1 MEQVQSIIAGVEWT
15 YAELGEG
22 PEALIV
28 FPGALGAVDAAGAVL
43 AALAESRRVVALAYP
58 AVETMDALCDGTAA
72 LMDAL
77 GVDRADVLGS
87 SLGGW
92 VAQCLVRRHPARV
105 RHLVLS
111 HSFVLR
117 PEAAWRVRM
126 SIRLG
131 SVFPRRLFRAALRA
145 RLRSVLAPLR
155 RAGRTDEAERL
166 VRAAVD
172 GGALTPEVV
181 TRYNRW
187 MLQSLTDSPG
197 SVGQTGR
204 VLIVESDDDPVI
216 RPRERAA
223 LRASFPGAA
232 VRTFTGAG
240 HATSLVYPR
249 ELAEAIAAFLAAAE
263 GAPVQGIAAV
273 AAG

>member
-1 MEQVQSIIAGVEWT
+1 MKQECSTIDGVEWT
-15 YAELGEG
+15 YADLGAG
-22 PEALIV
+22 PEVLLV

-43 AALAESRRVVALAYP
+43 EALAESRRVVVLAYP
-58 AVETMDALCDGTAA
+58 AVETMDALCDGTVA
-72 LMDAL
+72 LLDAL
-77 GVDRADVLGS
+77 GVARVDVLGS

-92 VAQCLVRRHPARV
+92 VAQCLARRHPARV

-111 HSFVLR
+111 HTFVLR
-117 PEAAWRVRM
+117 PEAAWRFRA
-126 SIRLG
+126 SIRLA
-131 SVFPRRLFRAALRA
+131 SAFPGWLFRAALRA
-145 RLRSVLAPLR
+145 RLRSVLGPLR

-166 VRAAVD
+166 VHAAVD
-172 GGALTPEVV
+172 GGAFTPAVV

-187 MLQSLTDSPG
+187 MLQSLADSPR
-197 SVGQTGR
+197 SVGQTRR
-204 VLIVESDDDPVI
+204 VLIVESGDDPVI

-223 LRASFPGAA
+223 LRASYPGAT

-249 ELAEAIAAFLAAAE
+249 EVAEAVSTFLAAD
-263 GAPVQGIAAV
+263 APVQPTAAL

>member
-1 MEQVQSIIAGVEWT
+1 MKQTSKLIAGVEWT
-15 YAELGEG
+15 YAELGSG
-22 PEALIV
+22 PDALLV
-28 FPGALGAVDAAGAVL
+28 FPGALGAVDAAGAML
-43 AALAESRRVVALAYP
+43 AALAEGRRVIALAYP
-58 AVETMDALCDGTAA
+58 LVETMDALCDGAVA
-72 LMDAL
+72 LMDTL
-77 GVDRADVLGS
+77 GIDRADVLGS

-92 VAQCLVRRHPARV
+92 VAQCLVRRHPGRV

-111 HSFVLR
+111 HTFVLR
-117 PEAAWRVRM
+117 PEAAGKFRA
-126 SIRLG
+126 SILLG
-131 SVFPRRLFRAALRA
+131 SAFPRWLFRAAMRA

-155 RAGRTDEAERL
+155 RAGRVDEAERL

-172 GGALTPEVV
+172 GGALTAEHV

-187 MLQSLTDSPG
+187 MLQSLSEGPG
-197 SVGQTGR
+197 DGGPTRR
-204 VLIVESDDDPVI
+204 VLIIESDDDPVI

-249 ELAEAIAAFLAAAE
+249 EVAEAISTFLAADHATA
-263 GAPVQGIAAV
+263 GRSAAL